1 MFVCRADIDGFAK
14 DSAPSL
20 RGAKRRGN
28 LLDIG
33 RITRLPLGREL
44 GAERLRFARN
54 DKWGVLL
61 LFTNPSK
68 LAAEGF
74 YFLLRAFSRSIWDQ
88 PGFQQIPPDL
98 PLLKGGILAR
108 SLRLGDF
115 DIWILSF
122 EMRVMVLP
130 SSFDDARPPGLGWI

>member
-14 DSAPSL
+14 DSVPSL

-54 DKWGVLL
+54 DHVGAH
-61 LFTNPSK
+61 FMC
-68 LAAEGF
+68 
-74 YFLLRAFSRSIWDQ
+74 
-88 PGFQQIPPDL
+88 
-98 PLLKGGILAR
+98 AR
-108 SLRLGDF
+108 SGR
-115 DIWILSF
+115 
-122 EMRVMVLP
+122 E
-130 SSFDDARPPGLGWI
+130 